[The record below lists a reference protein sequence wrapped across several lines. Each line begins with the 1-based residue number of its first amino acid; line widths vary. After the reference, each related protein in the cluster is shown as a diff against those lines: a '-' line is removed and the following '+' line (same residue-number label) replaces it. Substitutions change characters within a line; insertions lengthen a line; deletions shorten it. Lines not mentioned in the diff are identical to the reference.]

1 MRRIGLLWLFIAA
14 FFQVYASS
22 SGGKVGLVLSGGG
35 AKGIAHIGVIQALE
49 DNDIPIDYI
58 TGTSMGAIVGGLYA
72 SGFTPAEMLALI
84 ASPGFA
90 EWSTGQIDPDY
101 LYYFLSQE
109 QTPSLVRINL
119 GKDST
124 SIKSVLPMSL
134 INPIPMNM
142 AFLDIYSRYTAQ
154 CGGDFDRLFV
164 PFRCVTSDV
173 YAKHKVVLGCGSLAD
188 AVRMSM
194 SFPMVFEPIELDG
207 VPMYDG
213 GIYDNYPV
221 DVMVNEFDPPKL
233 IGVNVGSK
241 DAPPSSRNPMSQLEE
256 MIMQPNPYPFPNDK
270 GVNIRIDLDEFGLLD
285 FGKYQQIYDIGYR
298 RGLEMIDSIRMKIK
312 SVAPRDEVRLRR
324 DAFKKATPEM
334 KISQVNVTGGTE
346 AENAYLKSLFT
357 PPKGEKTLTFDQAR
371 DAYYRAIS
379 SDKLQ
384 NFVPTPVYNPA
395 DSTFTLNYKAVVKEN
410 YTVGIGGYVSS
421 STNSMLFFHTGYN
434 TLSFKSLN
442 ANINGWLGQSYLA
455 GQGEFK
461 VYYNTRRPSSLT
473 LRVVGSQLK
482 YHETEK
488 LFYEIKEPD
497 FIRRSEFF
505 AQGFLTIG
513 PTLRSRL
520 DIQLGWGHL
529 TDRYHSDL
537 GDVTTLAGRDKGV
550 FNLWQAALK
559 WEHNTLD
566 DTALPSAGSRI
577 HAIAMGVTG
586 KYRYTSDNPLK
597 PGAGCNVNWVQL
609 DMGALHYWQLGRRL
623 AIGTGAR
630 ALLSTRK
637 LLPTY
642 EASIVA
648 AEALHPTPASYN
660 LFTRALRANSFATV
674 SVEPVWKLSDS
685 FQIRGAFDGFL
696 PLRQIQPDTDG
707 PGAHYGRWLS
717 DPEFFGELQLRL
729 KLPLG
734 SVSAYGNYTTGG
746 VGWNFGISIGTY
758 ILAPRFL
765 GN

>member
-1 MRRIGLLWLFIAA
+1 MRRIGLLLLFFAA
-14 FFQVYASS
+14 VMRMYGAVD
-22 SGGKVGLVLSGGG
+22 GKVGLVLSGGG

-58 TGTSMGAIVGGLYA
+58 TGTSMGAIVGSLYA
-72 SGFTPAEMLALI
+72 AGLTPAEMIELI
-84 ASPGFA
+84 ASPGFTG
-90 EWSTGQIDPDY
+90 WSTGQIDPDY
-101 LYYFLSQE
+101 LYFFLSQQ
-109 QTPSLVRINL
+109 QTPSLIKINL

-124 SIKSVLPMSL
+124 RIKSVLPMSL

-173 YAKHKVVLGCGSLAD
+173 YAKHKVVLGKGSLAD

-194 SFPMVFEPIELDG
+194 SFPMIFEPIEIDG

-221 DVMVNEFDPPKL
+221 DVMVDEFNPPLL

-256 MIMQPNPYPFPNDK
+256 MIMQSNDYPFPTDR
-270 GVNIRIDLDEFGLLD
+270 GVNIRIDLDRFGLLD
-285 FGKYQQIYDIGYR
+285 FGKYQQIYDVGYK

-312 SVAPRDEVRLRR
+312 SVAPQAEVRRRR
-324 DAFKKATPEM
+324 DAFKRATPEM
-334 KISQVNVTGGTE
+334 RISKVNVTGGTQ
-346 AENAYLKSLFT
+346 AENAYLESLFA
-357 PPKGEKTLTFDQAR
+357 PKHGKTTLTFAEAR

-379 SDKLQ
+379 SGKLQ
-384 NFVPTPVYNPA
+384 NFVPTPVYNPY

-442 ANINGWLGQSYLA
+442 ANINGWLGQSYMA
-455 GQGEFK
+455 AQGEFK
-461 VYYNTRRPSSLT
+461 VYYNTSRPSALT

-505 AQGFLTIG
+505 TQGLFTIG

-520 DIQLGWGHL
+520 DLQIGWGHL

-537 GDVTTLAGRDKGV
+537 GDIATLAGRDRGV
-550 FNLWQAALK
+550 FNLWQAAVH
-559 WEHNTLD
+559 WERNTLD
-566 DTALPSAGSRI
+566 DEILPTLGSRYY
-577 HAIAMGVTG
+577 ATGMGVTG

-597 PGAGCNVNWVQL
+597 PGESLNVKWLQL
-609 DMGALHYWQLGRRL
+609 DMGALHYWELHRRL
-623 AIGTGAR
+623 SVGTGVR
-630 ALLSTRK
+630 AILSTRK

-642 EASIVA
+642 EGSIVA

-660 LFTRALRANSFATV
+660 LFTRTLRANSFVTV
-674 SVEPVWKLSDS
+674 SLDPVLKLSDS
-685 FQIRGAFDGFL
+685 FQVRGAFDGFL
-696 PLRQIQPDTDG
+696 PLRKILPATDG
-707 PGAHYGRWLS
+707 PGARYGKWFS
-717 DPEFFGELQLRL
+717 DPEFFGELQLRF